1 MRIAT
6 AATTDTQSDKV
17 AGLLKNLV
25 DELGAEPD
33 LLIVYCTEGFDLHK
47 IISLIST
54 RYPDTQVHGGTSCH
68 GVMTE
73 LGLASEGDQ
82 GIGMMGV
89 SDADG
94 SYGVGIA
101 TIEGDAVAVGEAVT
115 RMALEQAD
123 CPGEVPAMVL
133 LTSAP
138 GSEEQLIEGIGN
150 VIGSDV
156 PVGGGSAADNTVTG
170 KWKQFSRDTITENG
184 VVVTVLFP
192 STEVLFAFH
201 SGYEPTGAKG
211 VITKSG
217 GFVETQMRGEATK
230 VSKRILVE
238 IDNMPAAQVYNEW
251 TKGAIHEALECGGN
265 ILQQSTLNP
274 LGKVAG
280 FISDVPY
287 YQLTHP
293 DTVTPDGAITLFADI
308 DQGDEVVLMQGTIES
323 LISRAGRVALSA
335 LETNMC
341 DSEEIAGAFVVY
353 CAGCMLAVQHRLD
366 EVVESFRIALPGVPF
381 LGTFSFGEQGCFL
394 SGESRH
400 GNLMISVLLITKDM
414 D

>member
-6 AATTDTQSDKV
+6 AAATDAESDKV
-17 AGLLKNLV
+17 SGLLQNLEH
-25 DELGAEPD
+25 DLGSAPD
-33 LLIVYCTEGFDLHK
+33 FIIVSCTEGYDLHE
-47 IISLIST
+47 IISFISS
-54 RYPDTQVHGGTSCH
+54 RYPDTQVHGGTSCY

-73 LGLASEGDQ
+73 CGLAAEAGQ
-82 GIGMMGV
+82 GVGMLGIF
-89 SDADG
+89 DPDG

-101 TIEGDAVAVGEAVT
+101 TIDDDAVAVGEAVT

-138 GSEEQLIEGIGN
+138 GCEEQLIEGVGN

-156 PVGGGSAADNTVTG
+156 PVAGGSAADNTVSG
-170 KWKQFSRDTITENG
+170 RWRQFTRDTVTDDG

-192 STEVLFAFH
+192 STEILFAFH
-201 SGYEPTGAKG
+201 SGYEPTAAKG

-230 VSKRILVE
+230 ASKRILVE
-238 IDNMPAAQVYNEW
+238 IDNKPAAQVYNEW
-251 TKGAIHEALECGGN
+251 AGGIIEGELECGGN

-274 LGKVAG
+274 LGKIAG
-280 FISDVPY
+280 YIADVPY

-293 DTVTPDGAITLFADI
+293 ETVTPDGAITLFADI

-323 LISRAGRVALSA
+323 LIARAGRVALSA

-341 DSEEIAGAFVVY
+341 DSTEIAGAFVVY

-366 EVVESFRIALPGVPF
+366 EVVESFKTALPGVPF

-394 SGESRH
+394 SGENRH
-400 GNLMISVLLITKDM
+400 GNLMISVLLITKDVE
-414 D
+414 